1 MRLLID
7 HRTTYRFSVPQGRLT
22 QMLRLTPEDTDDQT
36 VADWDLHVDCDARM
50 RPGRDGFGNRVTML
64 YVEGPIDSIE
74 IVVSGEVLTNSGS
87 CVVRGTDEVLPPSL
101 YQRPTPLTLAD
112 DAIIAFASEA
122 TSAGK
127 DAADRVHRLNSA
139 LAAKFTADRGRPV
152 VGRTATDAFAGHGT
166 TPRDLTHIFLAG
178 ARSLGIPARYVS
190 GYSTRAFGG
199 EHRPAPHGWAEAY
212 VDGAGWIALDPCSG
226 QAVDESYVRVA
237 VALDAAGAA
246 PVAGSR
252 LGEGREELD
261 VDVTVARA
269 GKMTS
274 GNDAAQ

>member
-7 HRTTYRFSVPQGRLT
+7 HRTTYRFSAPQGRLT

-74 IVVSGEVLTNSGS
+74 IAVSGEVLTNSAAGKV
-87 CVVRGTDEVLPPSL
+87 CGTDEVLPPSL
-101 YQRPTPLTLAD
+101 YQRATPLTLAD
-112 DAIIAFASEA
+112 DAITAFAS
-122 TSAGK
+122 
-127 DAADRVHRLNSA
+127 DAVSGGRDVADRLHLLNNA
-139 LAAKFTADRGRPV
+139 LAAKFTADRSRPAPGR
-152 VGRTATDAFAGHGT
+152 AAADAFAGQGA
-166 TPRDLTHIFLAG
+166 TPRDLAHIFLAG

-199 EHRPAPHGWAEAY
+199 EHRPAPHGWAEAF
-212 VDGAGWIALDPCSG
+212 VDGAGWIAFDPSCG
-226 QAVDESYVRVA
+226 KLVDENYVRVA

-261 VDVTVARA
+261 VDVTVAPV
-269 GKMTS
+269 GS
-274 GNDAAQ
+274 NDPAQ